1 LYFVYVE
8 EKADNNNYHND
19 KMSIINFFTERLE
32 QNIDYPKGTEYI
44 IIFISCL
51 PKGVFKTGSGVFN
64 TLLNKLSNVMLEL
77 HLPG

>member
-1 LYFVYVE
+1 
-8 EKADNNNYHND
+8 
-19 KMSIINFFTERLE
+19 MSIINFFTEGLE
-32 QNIDYPKGTEYI
+32 QNIDNPKGTEYI
-44 IIFISCL
+44 IRFISCL